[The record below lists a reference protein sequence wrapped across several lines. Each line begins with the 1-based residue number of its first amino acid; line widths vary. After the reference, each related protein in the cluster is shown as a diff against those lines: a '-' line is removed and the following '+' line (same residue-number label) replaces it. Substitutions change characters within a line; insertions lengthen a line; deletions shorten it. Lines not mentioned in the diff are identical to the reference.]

1 MSERIEYLINRVL
14 EGASAEA
21 EIEKPS
27 ILMVS
32 YKKDVENLYK
42 TLKDLGLRPVYRY
55 ANTSARTPFI
65 FKTDDTEGTLAL
77 AFKIATDLGIK
88 CQLV

>member
-1 MSERIEYLINRVL
+1 MSESIDYLINRIL
-14 EGASAEA
+14 EGSTAEA

-27 ILMVS
+27 ILLVS

-55 ANTSARTPFI
+55 ANTSARTPFT
-65 FKTDDTEGTLAL
+65 FKTEDPEGTLAM
-77 AFKIATDLGIK
+77 AYQIAVDLGIK